1 MAAKVFSSVIIGLN
15 CEPIEVEADV
25 SSGMPKF
32 IVVGLPDTAVQESR
46 ERVRSAVKNSGFQFP
61 RGRVAANL
69 APADIRKEGP
79 FYDLPIAVSLL
90 LTTKQIFVKQDL
102 TKSLFIGE
110 LALDGQIRGVN
121 GILSTMLM
129 ARGREFETI
138 YLPEVNAREASLIE
152 GVKIVPVKTLA
163 DLILF
168 LQDERRP
175 PAVEP
180 MNFVDELEDIDY
192 GSLDMAHIKGQEQVK
207 RALEIV
213 AAGSHNILMSGPP
226 GSGKTFLARTLP
238 TILPKLTIDESL
250 EITSIYSV
258 AGLLPSNQP
267 IAKKRPFRSPH
278 HTASGV
284 ALVGGGAWPKP
295 GEISL
300 AHRGILFLDEFPE
313 FDKRVLENLRQ
324 PLEDGVVS
332 ISRASG
338 TLEFPARF
346 VLVASQNP
354 CPCGY
359 ASDPE
364 KTCTCSPQQVINY
377 QKKISGPL
385 LDRIDL
391 HIEVPRIAFEKLV
404 GESKQES
411 SAAIRERIERARG
424 IQASR
429 FKDSGIFTNSEMSS
443 EQVKK
448 FCILDDETKE
458 LMRNAVNQL
467 HLSAR
472 SYYRV
477 LKLARTIADLSGDDN
492 IKSAYVAE
500 ALQYRPRMEN

>member
-25 SSGMPKF
+25 SSGLARF
-32 IVVGLPDTAVQESR
+32 IVVGLPDAAVQESR
-46 ERVRSAVKNSGFQFP
+46 ERVRSAVKNSGFKFP

-79 FYDLPIAVSLL
+79 YYDLPIAVSLL
-90 LTTKQIFVKQDL
+90 LTSRQIFVKQDL

-110 LALDGQIRGVN
+110 LALDGQVRGVN

-129 ARGREFETI
+129 ARDKGFDKI
-138 YLPEVNAREASLIE
+138 YLPEVNAREASLIK
-152 GVKIVPVKTLA
+152 GVKVVPVKTLE

-168 LQDERRP
+168 LQDEQELP
-175 PAVEP
+175 VVEP
-180 MNFVDELEDIDY
+180 MNFIDELENIDY
-192 GSLDMAHIKGQEQVK
+192 GPLDMAYIKGQEQVK

-238 TILPKLTIDESL
+238 TILPKLNIEESL
-250 EITSIYSV
+250 EITRIYSV
-258 AGLLPSNQP
+258 AGLLPNNQP
-267 IAKKRPFRSPH
+267 VAKKRPFRSPH

-300 AHRGILFLDEFPE
+300 AHRGVLFLDEFPE
-313 FDKRVLENLRQ
+313 FDRRVLENLRQ
-324 PLEDGVVS
+324 PLEDGIVA

-364 KTCTCSPQQVINY
+364 RTCTCSPQQIINY

-391 HIEVPRIAFEKLV
+391 HIEVPRIDFEKLI
-404 GESKQES
+404 GKSKQES
-411 SAAIRERIERARG
+411 SKEIRVRVERARK
-424 IQASR
+424 IQNER
-429 FKDSGIFTNSEMSS
+429 FEKFDIFTNSEMSS
-443 EQVKK
+443 EQVKE
-448 FCILDDETKE
+448 FCVLDDKTKE

-472 SYYRV
+472 SYYRI
-477 LKLARTIADLSGDDN
+477 LKLGRTIADLGENED
-492 IKSAYVAE
+492 IKSEHIAE
-500 ALQYRPRMEN
+500 ALQYRPKVE